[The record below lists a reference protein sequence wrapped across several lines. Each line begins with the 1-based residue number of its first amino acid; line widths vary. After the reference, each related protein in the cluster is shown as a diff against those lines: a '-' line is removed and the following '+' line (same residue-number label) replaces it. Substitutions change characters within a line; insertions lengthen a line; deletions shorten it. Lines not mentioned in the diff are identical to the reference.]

1 MKRAIPFLVLIAAMV
16 VPVSSFGSQK
26 GIQVKT
32 KSGEMLPLYESSY
45 ALIIGISDYTAGWP
59 KLPNVSKE
67 LDPVEEVLK
76 IQGFQ
81 VVRKDN
87 LNGKELERAFNDFI
101 DKYGYDAKNRL
112 LFYFSGHGHTMR
124 GGSKGYLVPSDAP
137 DPRVDDK
144 EFLRKSLSMD
154 QILAWSR
161 DLSATH
167 ALFLFDSCFSG
178 TIFKTKD
185 LPEVPPDISAMTAL
199 PVRQY
204 LTAGDAGESVPA
216 NSTFTPAFVDALKY
230 GLGDLDRDGYISG
243 TELGLYLRKEVPKHE
258 RQTPQFG
265 KIRDYDLSRG
275 DFVFVAGGSAVIT
288 RPEPPQASEP
298 LTGSLLVETRPSG
311 AVVFVNGGRVD
322 ASPVKLPGLSP
333 GKVEVRASLKDH
345 KDGKET
351 VWVQAGKETKV
362 TLFLDPIPTTGG
374 PPGEQRSSRSPMVPG
389 RGLRRHNPR

>member
-1 MKRAIPFLVLIAAMV
+1 
-16 VPVSSFGSQK
+16 
-26 GIQVKT
+26 
-32 KSGEMLPLYESSY
+32 
-45 ALIIGISDYTAGWP
+45 
-59 KLPNVSKE
+59 
-67 LDPVEEVLK
+67 
-76 IQGFQ
+76 
-81 VVRKDN
+81 
-87 LNGKELERAFNDFI
+87 
-101 DKYGYDAKNRL
+101 
-112 LFYFSGHGHTMR
+112 MR
-124 GGSKGYLVPSDAP
+124 DGSKGYLVPSDAP
-137 DPRVDDK
+137 DPRMDDK

-185 LPEVPPDISAMTAL
+185 LPEVPPDISTMTAL

-216 NSTFTPAFVDALKY
+216 KSTFTPAFVDALKY

-298 LTGSLLVETRPSG
+298 LTGSLLVETRPTG
-311 AVVFVNGGRVD
+311 AMVFVNGGRVD
-322 ASPVKLPGLSP
+322 ASPVKLPELVRCYCNEVIENDHLEKILQ
-333 GKVEVRASLKDH
+333 GKMGTIL
-345 KDGKET
+345 ET
-351 VWVQAGKETKV
+351 ETRH
-362 TLFLDPIPTTGG
+362 
-374 PPGEQRSSRSPMVPG
+374 QRVLQHPDRSC
-389 RGLRRHNPR
+389 